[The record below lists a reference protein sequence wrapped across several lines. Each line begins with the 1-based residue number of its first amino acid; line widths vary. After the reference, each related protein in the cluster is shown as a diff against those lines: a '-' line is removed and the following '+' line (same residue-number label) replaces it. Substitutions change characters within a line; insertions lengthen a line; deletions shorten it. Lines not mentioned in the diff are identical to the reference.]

1 MPNKPPIPSRI
12 PDLARSLTQWSVRR
26 PRFVVAAAA
35 ALTLLLLGA
44 ATRLQSEVGYAAYF
58 GPDDPAVHRLEAFLD
73 EFESGLHVLVAF
85 GCPGSRLC
93 GSFREPIALEFL
105 ARLQAE
111 IDRVPNVRSTR
122 SLLNAPILVGPL
134 ETRTVGAARDGGYAL
149 APDFA
154 ELVARAPSER
164 FLRGVVVSDDLAT
177 AGIVIE
183 LQSLDSGP
191 VRDSVH
197 ALLEVLARYE
207 RELGGELYAA
217 GDPVWTVAS
226 DDDLDADA
234 RNLTALMFVTIAA
247 ILFAFFRDARFTL
260 LPLASVAA
268 LTVQVHGVI
277 ALLGVPMTTILAA
290 LPPLLAVIAVTTS
303 VHLLSALARNKSG
316 DPVGALVAAADE
328 VGPACFWASL
338 TTAAGF
344 ASFGLSELASF
355 RHFGLVA
362 AIAFALAFLGT
373 FTLLPALLCLLPAR
387 RPVRVR
393 AGLVREVIAAAL
405 SAATGRPRFVLVAG
419 TLGLLALAAGI
430 PRLYYE
436 VDFGAQ
442 SLVLRS
448 VRFIEASFRGPMTTE
463 LVVTLP
469 AGARVYDAETL
480 RLLDRIERWFEGEP
494 STGAVFSFLDFLE
507 EAARADRGVAAR
519 DLDELAAAAP
529 SAMLVASQLPGLAAF
544 WNEAAPRSDGEPAR
558 ERARVSVHRRW
569 LDGREQ
575 IPYLERLAGLVDEL
589 NREGGAR
596 GYAVELAGGLELAAR
611 AERRIRETQ
620 WTSFAGAFGVVAA
633 AMGAALWRS
642 PALLVLGIAANVL
655 PVVALLGLMGWA
667 GVAVDPANAM
677 VAAILLAVAEDD
689 TMHVAI
695 RYLRER
701 AAGVPARPAIVVTLE
716 RVGEPLVITGIC
728 LALGF
733 AVLMFSRWG
742 GLVSF
747 GLLASLGILLALVG
761 DLLLVPAALCR
772 TRERA

>member
-12 PDLARSLTQWSVRR
+12 PDAARLLTAWSVRR
-26 PRFVVAAAA
+26 PRLVVSIAAL
-35 ALTLLLLGA
+35 LTLLLLGA
-44 ATRLQSEVGYAAYF
+44 ATRLESEVGYAAYF
-58 GPDDPAVHRLEAFLD
+58 GPDDPAVRRLEAFLD

-85 GCPGSRLC
+85 GCPGSRVC
-93 GSFREPIALEFL
+93 GSFREPLALEL
-105 ARLQAE
+105 LGRLQAE
-111 IDRVPNVRSTR
+111 IDRLPNVRSTR
-122 SLLNAPILVGPL
+122 SLLNAPIVVGPL
-134 ETRTVGAARDGGYAL
+134 ETRTVGEPRAGGFVL

-154 ELVARAPSER
+154 DLVARAPAER

-177 AGIVIE
+177 AGIVVE
-183 LQSLDSGP
+183 LQSLESGP

-197 ALLEVLARYE
+197 ALLDVLARYE
-207 RELGGELYAA
+207 EELGGEIYAA

-226 DDDLDADA
+226 DDDLDADS
-234 RNLTALMFVTIAA
+234 RNLTGLMFLTIAA
-247 ILFAFFRDARFTL
+247 ILWGFFRDLRFTL
-260 LPLASVAA
+260 LPLAAVAA
-268 LTVQVHGVI
+268 LTAQVHGVI
-277 ALLGVPMTTILAA
+277 VLLGVPMTTILAA

-303 VHLLSALARNKSG
+303 VHLLSALARRGG
-316 DPVGALVAAADE
+316 DAARALVAAADE
-328 VGPACFWASL
+328 VGPASFWASL

-344 ASFGLSELASF
+344 ASFCLSDLASF

-362 AIAFALAFLGT
+362 AIAFALAFVGA

-387 RPVRVR
+387 RPVIVR
-393 AGLVREVIAAAL
+393 AGLPREVIAAAL
-405 SAATGRPRFVLVAG
+405 AAATGRPRFVLAAG
-419 TLGLLALAAGI
+419 ALGFAALAAGI

-463 LVVTLP
+463 VVVTLP
-469 AGARVYDAETL
+469 PGAHVYDPDSL
-480 RLLDRIERWFEGEP
+480 RLLEGIERWFAGEP

-507 EAARADRGVAAR
+507 EAARADRGREAA
-519 DLDELAAAAP
+519 DLVELASAAP
-529 SAMLVASQLPGLAAF
+529 SAMLVASQLPGLASF
-544 WNEAAPRSDGEPAR
+544 WSEAAPARDGVPAR
-558 ERARVSVHRRW
+558 ERARISVHRRW

-575 IPYLERLAGLVDEL
+575 IPYLERVGRFVAATNLAEADS
-589 NREGGAR
+589 
-596 GYAVELAGGLELAAR
+596 GYSIELAGGLELAAR

-701 AAGVPARPAIVVTLE
+701 GAGRPARRAIVETLE
-716 RVGEPLVITGIC
+716 HVGEPLVITGIC

-761 DLLLVPAALCR
+761 DLLIVPAALCR
-772 TRERA
+772 MRERT